1 MRRNSKNNSN
11 HRQGAFTLLELLVV
25 IAIITIL
32 AGILLP
38 ALAKAKTSAY
48 RIKCLSNLH
57 QMGIAA
63 AIYIENYQGSYP
75 IAYYYKFNEK
85 IGEYISESW
94 DLTTTTSDG
103 NTKITPGLLWEGNG
117 AIAVQQCPSFRG
129 NANWN
134 IDPYTGYNY
143 NTSYIGHGQ
152 YESITE
158 PTKVSAI
165 KNPMQTLLFGDG
177 EYAGG
182 ANKFMRS
189 PWPSPGDSSFSGRFA
204 GTQGFRHNK
213 LSNAAFCDGHA
224 ESLSHRYTEN
234 EDGSHN
240 VSPRTGFLSPDNS
253 LYDLE

>member
-11 HRQGAFTLLELLVV
+11 YRQGAFTLLELLVV
-25 IAIITIL
+25 IAIIAIL
-32 AGILLP
+32 AGMLLP
-38 ALAKAKTSAY
+38 VLAKAKTSTY

-63 AIYIENYQGSYP
+63 AIYVENYQGSYP
-75 IAYYYKFNEK
+75 IAYYYRFNEK
-85 IGEYISESW
+85 TGEYISESW

-117 AIAVQQCPSFRG
+117 AMAIQQCPSFRG

-189 PWPSPGDSSFSGRFA
+189 PWSSPGDSSFSGRFA

-224 ESLSHRYTEN
+224 ESFSHRYTEN
-234 EDGSHN
+234 EDGSRCIA
-240 VSPRTGFLSPDNS
+240 PETGFLSPDNS

>member
-11 HRQGAFTLLELLVV
+11 YRQGAFTLLELLVV
-25 IAIITIL
+25 IAIIAIL
-32 AGILLP
+32 AGMLLP
-38 ALAKAKTSAY
+38 VLAKAKTSTY

-63 AIYIENYQGSYP
+63 AIYVENYQGSYP
-75 IAYYYKFNEK
+75 IAYYYRFNEK
-85 IGEYISESW
+85 TGEYISESW

-117 AIAVQQCPSFRG
+117 AMAIQQCPSFRG

-143 NTSYIGHGQ
+143 NTSYIG
-152 YESITE
+152 
-158 PTKVSAI
+158 
-165 KNPMQTLLFGDG
+165 PMQTLLFGDG

-189 PWPSPGDSSFSGRFA
+189 PWSSPGDSSFSGRFA

-253 LYDLE
+253 